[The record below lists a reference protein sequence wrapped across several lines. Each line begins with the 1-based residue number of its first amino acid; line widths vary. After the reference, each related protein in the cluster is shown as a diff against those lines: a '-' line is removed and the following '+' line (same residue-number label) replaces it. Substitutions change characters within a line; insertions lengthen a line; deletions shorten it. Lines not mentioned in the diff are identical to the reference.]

1 MKVRKV
7 PHFFCCFIWKC
18 QKNVLSLW
26 CKNNEDDIIYLIKSN
41 LQRNHYWIENKID
54 TFIDGYYFKLIC
66 YIYSI

>member
-26 CKNNEDDIIYLIKSN
+26 CKNKLNIANIKTPT
-41 LQRNHYWIENKID
+41 QMTEV
-54 TFIDGYYFKLIC
+54 
-66 YIYSI
+66 